1 MCCYLTLSTTEN
13 LRSNYDNLSSIAEL
27 LYTICYASLNVIK
40 MWQFKIFGHFQN
52 PQLKKYIKVT
62 VYNNYKIADYYLEA
76 I

>member
-13 LRSNYDNLSSIAEL
+13 LRSNYDNLSSIA
-27 LYTICYASLNVIK
+27 ICYASLNVIK
-40 MWQFKIFGHFQN
+40 MWQFKIFGPFQN

-62 VYNNYKIADYYLEA
+62 VYNNYKIVDYYLEA